1 MTFFAGGSPM
11 SAKCRVLYVDD
22 HEDSAFMF
30 QQLLSL
36 SEYEVAIANSVEQ
49 ALRLVKTEDF
59 DLYVLDRR
67 LPDGSGVE
75 LCRQLNALFPDV
87 AIIFYTGDAYE
98 LQRQEGIRAGAAEYV
113 PKPHIDKLVDA
124 VHKLLSEKECVAAA

>member
-1 MTFFAGGSPM
+1 M

-22 HEDSAFMF
+22 HEDSGFMF

-36 SEYEVAIANSVEQ
+36 SDYEVSIAISVKQ
-49 ALRLVKTEDF
+49 AMRLAKTEDF

-75 LCRQLNALFPDV
+75 LCRRLNVLSPDV

-98 LQRQEGIRAGAAEYV
+98 LQRQEGISAGAAEYI
-113 PKPHIDKLVDA
+113 PKPHIDKLVEA
-124 VHKLLSEKECVAAA
+124 VHKLLSEKECAAAA

>member
-1 MTFFAGGSPM
+1 M

-22 HEDSAFMF
+22 HEDSGFMF

-36 SEYEVAIANSVEQ
+36 SDYEVSIANSVDE
-49 ALRLVKTEDF
+49 ALRLVKSDEF

-75 LCRQLNALFPDV
+75 LCRQLTALSPDV
-87 AIIFYTGDAYE
+87 AVIFYTGDAYE
-98 LQRQEGIRAGAAEYV
+98 LHRQEGIRAGAAEYI
-113 PKPHIDKLVDA
+113 PKPYIDKLVDA
-124 VHKLLSEKECVAAA
+124 VHKLLSEKQCAAFA